1 MLPRPLRVGFIIC
14 GSRFF
19 NRSAEVATSH
29 LLPAGGALSLYSSP
43 VMDSIPFLI
52 PSEQRLA
59 FLSAQEESSTS
70 ESAAAPSPQQA
81 EPQAAPLRQLPP
93 G

>member
-1 MLPRPLRVGFIIC
+1 M
-14 GSRFF
+14 
-19 NRSAEVATSH
+19 ATSC
-29 LLPAGGALSLYSSP
+29 LWPAEGALILYSSP
-43 VMDSIPFLI
+43 VMDFVTFLI
-52 PSEQRLA
+52 SSEQRLA

>member
-1 MLPRPLRVGFIIC
+1 MIC
-14 GSRFF
+14 GSGFY
-19 NRSAEVATSH
+19 NLSAEVATSC
-29 LLPAGGALSLYSSP
+29 LWPTEGALSLYSSP
-43 VMDSIPFLI
+43 VMDSIPLLI
-52 PSEQRLA
+52 SSEQRLA